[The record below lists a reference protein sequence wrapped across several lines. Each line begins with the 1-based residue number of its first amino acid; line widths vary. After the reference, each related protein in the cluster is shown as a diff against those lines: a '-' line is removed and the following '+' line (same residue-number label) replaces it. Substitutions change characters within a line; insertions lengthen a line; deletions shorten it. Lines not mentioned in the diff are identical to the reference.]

1 MKWMKSLVIAVLFTL
16 AGVSAEAASAKVLKV
31 LPHLLDQEGR
41 HTLSPSLYERD
52 AYQAKLRKER
62 ALVSTI
68 RFDINWKASS
78 VDRDNIRV
86 RVETRGDKPGKP
98 MMFEEKVKPGVWF
111 STWSKIAVPKE
122 AYQQMQ
128 AVTAWRITIWNGEE
142 QLAEQKSF
150 LW

>member
-1 MKWMKSLVIAVLFTL
+1 MNWTQSLVVAVLLTL
-16 AGVSAEAASAKVLKV
+16 GSLDAGAASAKVLKV

-52 AYQAKLRKER
+52 AYQAKLRKDHD
-62 ALVSTI
+62 LVSTL

-78 VDRDNIRV
+78 VDRDNIRI
-86 RVETRGDKPGKP
+86 RVEVRGDKPGKP
-98 MMFEEKVKPGVWF
+98 LMYEEKFKPGVWF
-111 STWSKIAVPKE
+111 STWSKVTLPKE
-122 AYQQMQ
+122 VYKEINS
-128 AVTAWRITIWNGEE
+128 VTAWRVTVWNGEE